1 MGGAIPI
8 HISMLIYAIFVK
20 VVSVNEVDCPKLD
33 TSTVGADQN
42 KMDSFKDVTNMII
55 VDAACVILF
64 MWKKALSKS
73 QKEGK
78 NIYFKV
84 AL

>member
-20 VVSVNEVDCPKLD
+20 VVSVNEVDCPRMSGVVD
-33 TSTVGADQN
+33 PDSN
-42 KMDSFKDVTNMII
+42 RMDSFSDVFYMMI
-55 VDAACVILF
+55 VHAACVVLF

-73 QKEGK
+73 KKEG
-78 NIYFKV
+78 
-84 AL
+84 